1 MADER
6 IDIDVSGALRDIAQ
20 LNTGLSGLQAGAKKA
35 GAAFNDAFKA
45 DEAQG
50 VADALD
56 DLQKQYESLKKS
68 ADTLKTSLKNA
79 TNPELIKLYA
89 SNIAKLEAGMKRLE
103 DTGKAAGV
111 NLQKVNKEAGT
122 GRQVFENFFGAF
134 TKASIIIAAI
144 EAVIKFT
151 SYAVGLSES
160 LNKSRKQFEAFTGS
174 AAEADKIVQQL
185 TETGMRLGLPTDEL
199 LKAGKSL
206 LAFGEEADNLP
217 RVLSQIADVSAATGK
232 ELGALTE
239 IYGRS
244 LNAGTVSQDDLN
256 QLFEAGVFTLK
267 DLAKQMGITEDQ
279 VKQLGSQ
286 GKISFEELQLAL
298 FDATQEGGKFADQAE
313 KNLDT
318 LGGAWN
324 KLLAKLQPGIAAVGG
339 FLSDLAQGFILNVT
353 NIIEGI
359 ESLFDKS
366 VKAAI
371 KNAQELNDE
380 GKEEMYASRREY
392 EKDIQFRD
400 ELDRKTKEKREALAK
415 ANAAELAK
423 IEKERNALRIQA
435 MKDGEEKEI
444 AIENARFAELKKQ
457 LEKYHLDTKEATEQH
472 EQNILKIQAKY
483 FVERF
488 NAEQE
493 AIELQKE
500 QEQELI
506 DFDNKQAA
514 DRVANAKKRAEDIF
528 NIRESEINL
537 LEQQYA
543 NYLAQMRSDGA
554 DEKAIGEQ
562 QIKFDNVI
570 QAERIKNQIAFQE
583 AILSTLDAGDKAAI
597 EQAKNNISRLKAALE
612 GVSLNIPRPD
622 GSGGTLFEGLG
633 FNEDQ
638 IAEIQRGADNLISII
653 NDVSAAQV
661 EKAERAIDAAN
672 REQEAARAFYDE
684 QKALNEQ
691 GFANDFDLAERR
703 LQAAAQQEERA
714 IAQKKKAQRQQILIE
729 SALQAA
735 NIATAASQTFK
746 QFPGALTPIAVGL
759 VALMI
764 GAFIASKA
772 RALQATKFRDGGGGR
787 VDGRGIIVGNSHES
801 GGVGFEAEGGE
812 FFTTNGERFGI
823 VNKRMTAKHFDLLQ
837 AINTDNRDKMRDALA
852 ALVAPIDRDRV
863 IGAAGGSVA
872 VVVGKDR
879 DTYNLLKDWKKE
891 AGKRKTVTVAN
902 GYIIEQVG
910 NATRKIRIR

>member
-35 GAAFNDAFKA
+35 GAAFNDAFNA

-56 DLQKQYESLKKS
+56 DLQKQYDSLKKS

-366 VKAAI
+366 GKAAI

-400 ELDRKTKEKREALAK
+400 ELERKAIEKRKALAK

-583 AILSTLDAGDKAAI
+583 ALLSTLDAGDTAAI

>member
-366 VKAAI
+366 GKAAI

-528 NIRESEINL
+528 NVRESEINL

>member
-366 VKAAI
+366 GKAAI

-400 ELDRKTKEKREALAK
+400 ELERKAIEKRKALAK

-528 NIRESEINL
+528 NVRESEINL

>member
-35 GAAFNDAFKA
+35 GAAFNDAFNA

-56 DLQKQYESLKKS
+56 DLQKQYDSLKKS

-400 ELDRKTKEKREALAK
+400 ELERKAIEKRKALAK

-583 AILSTLDAGDKAAI
+583 ALLSTLDAGDTAAI

>member
-56 DLQKQYESLKKS
+56 DLQKQYDSLKKS

-366 VKAAI
+366 GKAAI

-583 AILSTLDAGDKAAI
+583 ALLSTLDAGDTAAI

>member
-1 MADER
+1 LEFDE
-6 IDIDVSGALRDIAQ
+6 
-20 LNTGLSGLQAGAKKA
+20 
-35 GAAFNDAFKA
+35 
-45 DEAQG
+45 
-50 VADALD
+50 
-56 DLQKQYESLKKS
+56 
-68 ADTLKTSLKNA
+68 
-79 TNPELIKLYA
+79 
-89 SNIAKLEAGMKRLE
+89 
-103 DTGKAAGV
+103 
-111 NLQKVNKEAGT
+111 
-122 GRQVFENFFGAF
+122 
-134 TKASIIIAAI
+134 
-144 EAVIKFT
+144 
-151 SYAVGLSES
+151 
-160 LNKSRKQFEAFTGS
+160 
-174 AAEADKIVQQL
+174 
-185 TETGMRLGLPTDEL
+185 
-199 LKAGKSL
+199 
-206 LAFGEEADNLP
+206 
-217 RVLSQIADVSAATGK
+217 
-232 ELGALTE
+232 
-239 IYGRS
+239 
-244 LNAGTVSQDDLN
+244 
-256 QLFEAGVFTLK
+256 
-267 DLAKQMGITEDQ
+267 
-279 VKQLGSQ
+279 
-286 GKISFEELQLAL
+286 
-298 FDATQEGGKFADQAE
+298 
-313 KNLDT
+313 
-318 LGGAWN
+318 
-324 KLLAKLQPGIAAVGG
+324 
-339 FLSDLAQGFILNVT
+339 
-353 NIIEGI
+353 
-359 ESLFDKS
+359 
-366 VKAAI
+366 
-371 KNAQELNDE
+371 
-380 GKEEMYASRREY
+380 
-392 EKDIQFRD
+392 
-400 ELDRKTKEKREALAK
+400 
-415 ANAAELAK
+415 
-423 IEKERNALRIQA
+423 
-435 MKDGEEKEI
+435 
-444 AIENARFAELKKQ
+444 
-457 LEKYHLDTKEATEQH
+457 
-472 EQNILKIQAKY
+472 
-483 FVERF
+483 
-488 NAEQE
+488 
-493 AIELQKE
+493 
-500 QEQELI
+500 
-506 DFDNKQAA
+506 KQAA
-514 DRVANAKKRAEDIF
+514 DRVSNAKKRAEDIF

-570 QAERIKNQIAFQE
+570 QAERLKNQIAFQE
-583 AILSTLDAGDKAAI
+583 ALLSTLDAGDTAAI
-597 EQAKNNISRLKAALE
+597 EQAKNNIARLKAALE
-612 GVSLNIPRPD
+612 GVSINIPRPD

-735 NIATAASQTFK
+735 NVATGVSNIFK
-746 QFPGALTPIAVGL
+746 TVPFPFSIPLA
-759 VALMI
+759 ALMI

-787 VDGRGIIVGNSHES
+787 VDGRGIIVGNSHER

-823 VNKRMTAKHFDLLQ
+823 VNKRMTSKHFDLLQ

>member
-35 GAAFNDAFKA
+35 GAAFNDAFNA

-144 EAVIKFT
+144 EAVVQFT
-151 SYAVGLSES
+151 RYAVGLSES

-185 TETGMRLGLPTDEL
+185 TETGERLGLPTDEL
-199 LKAGKSL
+199 LQAGKSL

-366 VKAAI
+366 GKAAI

-528 NIRESEINL
+528 NVRESEINL

-583 AILSTLDAGDKAAI
+583 ALLSTLDAGDTAAI
-597 EQAKNNISRLKAALE
+597 EQAKNNIARLKAALE
-612 GVSLNIPRPD
+612 GVSINIPRPD

>member
-35 GAAFNDAFKA
+35 GAAFNDAFNA

-56 DLQKQYESLKKS
+56 DLQKQYDSLKKS

-366 VKAAI
+366 GKAAI

-506 DFDNKQAA
+506 DFDNEQAA
-514 DRVANAKKRAEDIF
+514 KRIANAKKRAEDIF
-528 NIRESEINL
+528 NVRESEINL

-570 QAERIKNQIAFQE
+570 QAERLKNQIAFQE
-583 AILSTLDAGDKAAI
+583 AILSTLDAGDTAAI
-597 EQAKNNISRLKAALE
+597 EQAKNNIARLKAALE
-612 GVSLNIPRPD
+612 GVSINIPRPD

-746 QFPGALTPIAVGL
+746 EFPGALTPIAVGL

-787 VDGRGIIVGNSHES
+787 VDGRGIIVGNSHER

>member
-35 GAAFNDAFKA
+35 GAAFNDAFNA

-56 DLQKQYESLKKS
+56 DLQKQYDSLKKS

-366 VKAAI
+366 GKAAI

-583 AILSTLDAGDKAAI
+583 ALLSTLDAGDTAAI

-764 GAFIASKA
+764 GAFSASKA

>member
-35 GAAFNDAFKA
+35 GAAFNDAFNA

-56 DLQKQYESLKKS
+56 DLQKQYDSLKKS

-366 VKAAI
+366 GKAAI

-528 NIRESEINL
+528 NVRESEINL

>member
-20 LNTGLSGLQAGAKKA
+20 LNTGLSGLQTSAKKA
-35 GAAFNDAFKA
+35 GAAFNDAFNA
-45 DEAQG
+45 EEAQG

-56 DLQKQYESLKKS
+56 DLQRQYDSLKKS

-134 TKASIIIAAI
+134 TKVALITAAI
-144 EAVIKFT
+144 EAVVKFT
-151 SYAVGLSES
+151 RYAVGLSES

-185 TETGMRLGLPTDEL
+185 TETGQRLGLPTDEL

-217 RVLSQIADVSAATGK
+217 RVLGRIADVSAATGK
-232 ELGALTE
+232 ELGALSE

-298 FDATQEGGKFADQAE
+298 FNLTAEGGKFADQSKANADSLANTWNRLLASIQPAVTAIGGFFSDFAQGILYNLINVSEGIKGLFSDTPKIEVDYAGRDAYEAAKDDLFERERLEKEAE
-313 KNLDT
+313 K
-318 LGGAWN
+318 
-324 KLLAKLQPGIAAVGG
+324 KR
-339 FLSDLAQGFILNVT
+339 
-353 NIIEGI
+353 
-359 ESLFDKS
+359 
-366 VKAAI
+366 
-371 KNAQELNDE
+371 
-380 GKEEMYASRREY
+380 KER
-392 EKDIQFRD
+392 
-400 ELDRKTKEKREALAK
+400 AK

-423 IEKERNALRIQA
+423 IEREKSNLIIQA
-435 MKDGEEKEI
+435 MKDGEAKEI

-500 QEQELI
+500 QERELLE
-506 DFDNKQAA
+506 FDEKQAA

-570 QAERIKNQIAFQE
+570 QAERLKNQIAFQE
-583 AILSTLDAGDKAAI
+583 AILSTLDAGDTAAI
-597 EQAKNNISRLKAALE
+597 EQAKNNIARLKAALE

-691 GFANDFDLAERR
+691 GYANDLDLAERR

-735 NIATAASQTFK
+735 NIATAASNTLKTFNG
-746 QFPGALTPIAVGL
+746 PLLPVGIAL
-759 VALMI
+759 VAAMI

-772 RALQATKFRDGGGGR
+772 RALQATKFRKGGQGY

-801 GGVGFEAEGGE
+801 GGVHFEGEGGE
-812 FFTTNGERFGI
+812 FMGTDGKRFGI

-837 AINTDNRDKMRDALA
+837 AINTDNRDKMREALSS
-852 ALVAPIDRDRV
+852 LVAPIDRERV

>member
-35 GAAFNDAFKA
+35 GAAFNDAFNA

-56 DLQKQYESLKKS
+56 DLQKQYDSLKKS

-366 VKAAI
+366 GKAAI

-583 AILSTLDAGDKAAI
+583 ALLSTLDAGDTAAI

-787 VDGRGIIVGNSHES
+787 VDGRGIIVGNSHER

>member
-35 GAAFNDAFKA
+35 GAAFNDAFNA

-56 DLQKQYESLKKS
+56 DLQKQYDSLKKS

-366 VKAAI
+366 GKAAI

-528 NIRESEINL
+528 NVRESEINL

-570 QAERIKNQIAFQE
+570 LAERIKNQIAFQE

>member
-20 LNTGLSGLQAGAKKA
+20 LNNGLSGLQASAKKA
-35 GAAFNDAFKA
+35 GAAFNDAFNA

-56 DLQKQYESLKKS
+56 DLQKQYDSLKKS

-122 GRQVFENFFGAF
+122 GRQVFENLFGAF
-134 TKASIIIAAI
+134 TKVALITAAI

-151 SYAVGLSES
+151 RYAVGLSES

-185 TETGMRLGLPTDEL
+185 TETGQQFFVPTDEI

-206 LAFGEEADNLP
+206 LAFGENADELP
-217 RVLSQIADVSAATGK
+217 DVLGRIADISAATGK
-232 ELGALTE
+232 DFQELTT
-239 IYGRS
+239 IYGKARA
-244 LNAGTVSQDDLN
+244 AGVLYAEDIN
-256 QLFEAGVFTLK
+256 QLVDAGIPIIQEF
-267 DLAKQMGITEDQ
+267 AKQMGVSNDQ
-279 VKQLGSQ
+279 VKKLASE

-298 FDATQEGGKFADQAE
+298 FNLTAEGGKFADQSTANADSLANTWNRLLASIQPAVTAIGGFFSDFAQGILYNLINVSEGIKGLFADTPKIEVDYAGRDAYEAAKDDLFERERLEKEAE
-313 KNLDT
+313 K
-318 LGGAWN
+318 
-324 KLLAKLQPGIAAVGG
+324 KR
-339 FLSDLAQGFILNVT
+339 
-353 NIIEGI
+353 
-359 ESLFDKS
+359 
-366 VKAAI
+366 
-371 KNAQELNDE
+371 
-380 GKEEMYASRREY
+380 KER
-392 EKDIQFRD
+392 
-400 ELDRKTKEKREALAK
+400 AK
-415 ANAAELAK
+415 ANAAELAN
-423 IEKERNALRIQA
+423 IEKEKSNLIIQA

-500 QEQELI
+500 QERELLE
-506 DFDNKQAA
+506 FDEKQAA

-570 QAERIKNQIAFQE
+570 QAERLKNQIAFQE
-583 AILSTLDAGDKAAI
+583 AILSTLDAGDTAAI
-597 EQAKNNISRLKAALE
+597 EQAKNNIARLKAALE

-691 GFANDFDLAERR
+691 GYANDLDLAERR

-735 NIATAASQTFK
+735 NIATAASNTLKTFNG
-746 QFPGALTPIAVGL
+746 PLLPVGIAL
-759 VALMI
+759 VAAMI

-772 RALQATKFRDGGGGR
+772 RALQATKFRKGGQGY

-801 GGVGFEAEGGE
+801 GGVHFEGEGGE
-812 FFTTNGERFGI
+812 FMGTDGKRFGI

-837 AINTDNRDKMRDALA
+837 AINTDNRDKMREALSS
-852 ALVAPIDRDRV
+852 LVAPIDRERV

>member
-35 GAAFNDAFKA
+35 GAAFNDAFSA

-56 DLQKQYESLKKS
+56 DLQRQYDSLKKS

-103 DTGKAAGV
+103 YTGKAAGV

-366 VKAAI
+366 GKAAI

-528 NIRESEINL
+528 NVRESEINL

-570 QAERIKNQIAFQE
+570 QAERLKNQIAFQE
-583 AILSTLDAGDKAAI
+583 AILSTLDAGDTAAI
-597 EQAKNNISRLKAALE
+597 EQAKNNIARLKAALE
-612 GVSLNIPRPD
+612 GVSINIPRPD

-746 QFPGALTPIAVGL
+746 EFPGALTPIAVGL

-787 VDGRGIIVGNSHES
+787 VDGRGIIVGNSHER

>member
-1 MADER
+1 
-6 IDIDVSGALRDIAQ
+6 
-20 LNTGLSGLQAGAKKA
+20 
-35 GAAFNDAFKA
+35 
-45 DEAQG
+45 
-50 VADALD
+50 
-56 DLQKQYESLKKS
+56 
-68 ADTLKTSLKNA
+68 
-79 TNPELIKLYA
+79 
-89 SNIAKLEAGMKRLE
+89 
-103 DTGKAAGV
+103 
-111 NLQKVNKEAGT
+111 
-122 GRQVFENFFGAF
+122 
-134 TKASIIIAAI
+134 
-144 EAVIKFT
+144 
-151 SYAVGLSES
+151 VGLSES

-366 VKAAI
+366 GKAAI

-528 NIRESEINL
+528 NVRESEINL

>member
-1 MADER
+1 M
-6 IDIDVSGALRDIAQ
+6 
-20 LNTGLSGLQAGAKKA
+20 
-35 GAAFNDAFKA
+35 
-45 DEAQG
+45 
-50 VADALD
+50 
-56 DLQKQYESLKKS
+56 
-68 ADTLKTSLKNA
+68 
-79 TNPELIKLYA
+79 
-89 SNIAKLEAGMKRLE
+89 
-103 DTGKAAGV
+103 
-111 NLQKVNKEAGT
+111 
-122 GRQVFENFFGAF
+122 
-134 TKASIIIAAI
+134 
-144 EAVIKFT
+144 
-151 SYAVGLSES
+151 
-160 LNKSRKQFEAFTGS
+160 
-174 AAEADKIVQQL
+174 
-185 TETGMRLGLPTDEL
+185 
-199 LKAGKSL
+199 
-206 LAFGEEADNLP
+206 EADNIVP
-217 RVLSQIADVSAATGK
+217 VLGRIADVSRATGK
-232 ELGALTE
+232 EFNELTT

-267 DLAKQMGITEDQ
+267 DLSDQMGLSEQ
-279 VKQLGSQ
+279 RVKELGSQ

-298 FDATQEGGKFADQAE
+298 FNMTKEGGKFAGQAE
-313 KNLDT
+313 AGVTAGDRFSVSWSTALEKVGTKLKPAWDKILDGLSGILDSVSKLAESNSFSEFLENSAKT
-318 LGGAWN
+318 VLKVSPILGQVAKFFNVFQDEEKQGAFFDLPN
-324 KLLAKLQPGIAAVGG
+324 AEQAK
-339 FLSDLAQGFILNVT
+339 
-353 NIIEGI
+353 
-359 ESLFDKS
+359 
-366 VKAAI
+366 
-371 KNAQELNDE
+371 
-380 GKEEMYASRREY
+380 
-392 EKDIQFRD
+392 KD
-400 ELDRKTKEKREALAK
+400 
-415 ANAAELAK
+415 AE
-423 IEKERNALRIQA
+423 EKERVEKEAEQKRKDAEKKQEKERAEQRRKEAEKRKIELEAQEKEKNALRIQA

-488 NAEQE
+488 TAEQE

-500 QEQELI
+500 QERELLE
-506 DFDNKQAA
+506 FDEKQAA

-583 AILSTLDAGDKAAI
+583 ALLSTLDAGDTAAI
-597 EQAKNNISRLKAALE
+597 EQAKNNIARLKAALE
-612 GVSLNIPRPD
+612 GVSINIPRPD